1 MTFYS
6 FVRAVLTPF
15 VRWFLR
21 PTVSGRENIPS
32 DAGFIICCNHQ
43 SMWDLFIL
51 VIDFPHQ
58 VSFMAKK
65 EMFKNPISR
74 WFFTKLGAFP
84 VERGSGDKSAIKNA
98 MDVLNKG
105 SVLGIYPEGTRNKE
119 GRPGK
124 AKAGAAM
131 LALNSGADVLPVAIN
146 YHGKLSL
153 FGKKTLNYGKIIKN
167 ETLSGGADK
176 VGKTQIREATNT
188 IMGEITKLWEKDN

>member
-1 MTFYS
+1 MRFYS
-6 FVRAVLTPF
+6 FIRAFFTPL
-15 VRWFLR
+15 VRWLLR
-21 PTVSGRENIPS
+21 PSVSGRENIPK

-43 SMWDLFIL
+43 SVWDMFIL

-58 VSFMAKK
+58 IRFMAKK
-65 EMFKNPISR
+65 EIFKNPISSC
-74 WFFTKLGAFP
+74 FFSHLGAFP
-84 VERGSGDKSAIKNA
+84 VDRGSGDKSAIKNA
-98 MDVLNKG
+98 MDVLDKG

-131 LALNSGADVLPVAIN
+131 LALNSRADVLPVAIN
-146 YHGKLSL
+146 YHGKPSL
-153 FGKKTLNYGKIIKN
+153 FCKKTLSYGELIPN
-167 ETLSGGADK
+167 EKLCGDYDK

>member
-1 MTFYS
+1 MKFYS

-21 PTVSGRENIPS
+21 PRVTGKEKIP
-32 DAGFIICCNHQ
+32 DKAGFIVCCNHQ

-51 VIDFPHQ
+51 VIDFPFQ
-58 VSFMAKK
+58 VRFMAKK
-65 EMFKNPISR
+65 EIFEKPIPR
-74 WFFTKLGAFP
+74 WFCSKLGAFP

-98 MDVLNKG
+98 MDVLDAG
-105 SVLGIYPEGTRNKE
+105 SVLGIYPEGTRNRD

-131 LALNSGADVLPVAIN
+131 LALNSGADILPVAIN
-146 YHGKLSL
+146 YHGKPRL
-153 FGKKTLNYGKIIKN
+153 FGKKTLSYGEIIKN
-167 ETLSGGADK
+167 ETLSGGAEK
-176 VGKTQIREATNT
+176 IGKTQIREATNI